1 MTLKPSPRA
10 LTAVLGVLVGVVSL
24 FAAPPARAGVLVA
37 SAPDCDDQVLEQPF
51 LPWVDPASY
60 VLVPDGDLAARGA
73 GWQLQGARVVDEDEP
88 YHVHGGDGPAGS
100 VALPA
105 GSSATSPALCVGLLH
120 PTLRFFARST
130 GALLGT
136 LRVEVLFEDALG
148 AVRALPVGVVAGHRR
163 WNPTLP
169 MPVIANL
176 LPLLPGERT
185 AVAFRF
191 TPIGPGSS
199 WLVDDVFVD
208 PYRKA

>member
-51 LPWVDPASY
+51 LPWLDPASY
-60 VLVPDGDLAARGA
+60 VLVPDGDLSAGGA
-73 GWQLQGARVVDEDEP
+73 GWQLSSASIAEENEP
-88 YHVHGGDGPAGS
+88 YQVHGAGPARS
-100 VALPA
+100 VALPP

-120 PTLRFFARST
+120 PTLRFFARNT
-130 GALLGT
+130 GTTLGT
-136 LRVEVLFEDALG
+136 LRVEVLFEDAAG
-148 AVRALPVGVVAGHRR
+148 NVRALPIGQVLGHRG
-163 WNPTLP
+163 WSPTLP

-176 LPLLPGERT
+176 LPLLPGQHT

-191 TPIGPGSS
+191 TPSGPGSS
-199 WLVDDVFVD
+199 WLIDDVYVD
-208 PYRKA
+208 PYRKT

>member
-51 LPWVDPASY
+51 LPWLDPASY
-60 VLVPDGDLAARGA
+60 VLVPDGDLSAGGA
-73 GWQLQGARVVDEDEP
+73 GWQLSSASIAEENEP
-88 YHVHGGDGPAGS
+88 YQVHGAGPARS

-120 PTLRFFARST
+120 PTLRFFARNT
-130 GALLGT
+130 GTTLGT
-136 LRVEVLFEDALG
+136 LRVEVLFEDAAG
-148 AVRALPVGVVAGHRR
+148 NVRALPIGQVLGHRG
-163 WNPTLP
+163 WSPTLP

-176 LPLLPGERT
+176 LPLLPGQHT

-191 TPIGPGSS
+191 TPSGPGSS
-199 WLVDDVFVD
+199 WLIDDVYVD
-208 PYRKA
+208 PYRKT